1 MTSCLM
7 SRYIKKLIESGEN
20 QHLDFK
26 FQITDAKKIARSLVA
41 FANTSGGK
49 LLIGVK
55 DNGRIAGIRSE
66 EEYYMIESAADIF
79 SKPSVK
85 FTSEK
90 RVIEGKAILEVDI
103 PESKK
108 KPHLAPSKDDKLRA
122 YVRVHDQNLLAN
134 KIQVK
139 VWKRQQKKNKGVYLK
154 YTEKDKILLDYLENN
169 QKITF
174 SKFMRISSIGRYR
187 AEKILINFI
196 LLNVIE
202 IVFTEKETF
211 YKLKGN

>member
-41 FANTSGGK
+41 FANTGGGK

-66 EEYYMIESAADIF
+66 EEYYMIESAAEIF
-79 SKPSVK
+79 SKPSVQ

-90 RVIEGKAILEVDI
+90 RVIEGKSILEIDI

-108 KPHLAPSKDDKLRA
+108 KPHLAPSKDDKLMA

-174 SKFMRISSIGRYR
+174 SKFMRIASIGRYR

-211 YKLKGN
+211 YKLKGS